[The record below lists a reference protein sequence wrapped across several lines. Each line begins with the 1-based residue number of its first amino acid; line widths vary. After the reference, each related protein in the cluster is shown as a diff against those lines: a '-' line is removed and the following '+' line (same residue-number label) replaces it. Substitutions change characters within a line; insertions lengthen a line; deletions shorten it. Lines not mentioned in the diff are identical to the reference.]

1 MREAADIGGGNRLRR
16 AFLLTVGRPPSSAE
30 QEDLQ
35 AYFLKQSVLL
45 RESRKAAEE
54 IVPAAVVPAG
64 DSVELAAWAGVASVL
79 LNTDEFITR
88 E

>member
-1 MREAADIGGGNRLRR
+1 
-16 AFLLTVGRPPSSAE
+16 VGRPPSSAE

-35 AYFLKQSVLL
+35 AYFLKQTSML
-45 RESRKAAEE
+45 RERDKVAEQ
-54 IVPAAVVPAG
+54 IVPAELSPVG
-64 DSVELAAWAGVASVL
+64 SSIELAAWTGVASVL